1 MDFSVIIPTRNRAQL
16 VRRAIGS
23 VLEQTHPSLEII
35 VVNDCSDADESASLA
50 AQVASLKGGLRVIDL
65 APLSRGH
72 GSSYAYNRGAEVASG
87 TYICMLDDDDL
98 WCDPGHLA
106 RAWACLSRCE
116 AEVYFA
122 NQTAFRDGEQL
133 HRPIWLEPVEAI
145 LRARGARAD
154 GDAYA
159 VEVADLVQ
167 CGNFCHFNTTIVSR
181 ALYQRVKG
189 MHEFIRYEND
199 RDFYLRVIDQARGM
213 LYYPG
218 TVARHEVP
226 DAARAANASTS
237 LSYLQKMLFRSYIYD
252 KARIGSR
259 HHSIRTLATLH
270 QGYTLRR
277 IAEGLR
283 AEGRSSAAYR
293 FATEALWTNFSFKW
307 MFYCLYLGVRAITGN
322 DADVDAAAPSTRGTS

>member
-1 MDFSVIIPTRNRAQL
+1 MDFSVVIPSRNRGQL

-23 VLEQTHPSLEII
+23 VLEQTHPSLEVI
-35 VVNDCSDADESASLA
+35 VVNDGSDGDQA
-50 AQVASLKGGLRVIDL
+50 ATYATLTAAFGARLRLIDL
-65 APLSRGH
+65 PPLVGGH
-72 GSSYAYNRGAEVASG
+72 GSSYAYNRGAEAASG

-106 RAWACLSRCE
+106 RAWTCLSGSGAE
-116 AEVYFA
+116 AYFA
-122 NQTAFRDGEQL
+122 NQAAFQGAEQV
-133 HRPIWLEPVEAI
+133 RKSIWLEPIEAV
-145 LRARGARAD
+145 LQARGARAD
-154 GDAYA
+154 GAAYA
-159 VEVADLVQ
+159 VSVADLVQ

-181 ALYQRVKG
+181 ALYQRLRG

-199 RDFYLRVIDQARGM
+199 RDFYLRVIDQARGI

-237 LSYLQKMLFRSYIYD
+237 LSYLQKMLYRSYIYD

-259 HHSIRTLATLH
+259 HAAIRSLATLH

-277 IAEGLR
+277 IAERLLV
-283 AEGRSSAAYR
+283 EGRVIAAYR
-293 FATEALWTNFSFKW
+293 FAAEALLANFSFKW
-307 MFYCLYLGVRAITGN
+307 MLYCLYLGMRAGAG
-322 DADVDAAAPSTRGTS
+322 ADTSAVKAHTP